1 MKLLM
6 LVISQRSNK
15 NSFLFFVFEFSECC
29 AMNMND
35 LSIMERLLLPGWLSG
50 EESACCA
57 GTQVGSLD
65 QEYPPEK
72 EMATH
77 SSVPAWEIPWTEEP
91 GGLQSM
97 GSQRVRHD
105 WVTEH
110 THTLFKSR
118 IHNCIGRQLQ
128 LCKIDGNRKILMG
141 ELWVIFFMSLGF
153 SKCSARTA
161 VSCLRL

>member
-35 LSIMERLLLPGWLSG
+35 LSIMERLLFKNWLPGWLSG
-50 EESACCA
+50 EESACYA

-77 SSVPAWEIPWTEEP
+77 SSIPAWEIPWTEELEGYSP
-91 GGLQSM
+91 WGHKESD
-97 GSQRVRHD
+97 R
-105 WVTEH
+105 TE
-110 THTLFKSR
+110 
-118 IHNCIGRQLQ
+118 
-128 LCKIDGNRKILMG
+128 
-141 ELWVIFFMSLGF
+141 
-153 SKCSARTA
+153 
-161 VSCLRL
+161 